1 VIQARLPHGGDDYPI
16 AAKIDGVTIPLV
28 DSGHPPA
35 SIRPVERVL
44 WSLSLKSN
52 NELPT
57 ICPKP
62 PNCRVGKVPIDF
74 DELLQRDS
82 VVGGIIGRAR
92 VTEYAHE
99 EVLDKDGKKLPL
111 LESVSTRARKQL
123 RPLIELRG
131 HVPDSL

>member
-1 VIQARLPHGGDDYPI
+1 MSLGYFDLCREIFSSCTGFARPVEGSLCSAVGVDHPVRAKEEDKLSQKALVFSEPDGIKRFVGELIRALVIKARLPHGGDDYPI

-62 PNCRVGKVPIDF
+62 PN
-74 DELLQRDS
+74 
-82 VVGGIIGRAR
+82 
-92 VTEYAHE
+92 
-99 EVLDKDGKKLPL
+99 
-111 LESVSTRARKQL
+111 
-123 RPLIELRG
+123 
-131 HVPDSL
+131 